1 MIIIDSKSQATPII
15 AALSVEYIFF
25 VGVKIRVAK
34 IRLSFPLLA
43 AKSSF
48 AYSNNLSFAETP
60 PEIQSVLAPYSRPAL
75 ISFLAKTSTT
85 AS

>member
-1 MIIIDSKSQATPII
+1 
-15 AALSVEYIFF
+15 LSVEYIFF

-34 IRLSFPLLA
+34 IRLSFSLLA

-60 PEIQSVLAPYSRPAL
+60 PDIHNVLAP
-75 ISFLAKTSTT
+75 
-85 AS
+85 